1 MSAFKMQPP
10 IFQEGNMNEASCIL
24 RTLIYLVPQLEILL
38 PGQPGI
44 QDLCILD
51 VIYLEALMF
60 IPRDSKGRIVR
71 H

>member
-10 IFQEGNMNEASCIL
+10 IFQEGNMNEASCVL
-24 RTLIYLVPQLEILL
+24 RTHMYLVLQQEILL

-51 VIYLEALMF
+51 VIYLEALMSVA
-60 IPRDSKGRIVR
+60 RDLK
-71 H
+71 